1 MENESEITALTTE
14 KEVVQALAE
23 GDNGTILVNETPFYA
38 TMVVRQVIK
47 VLLKQLTENFKVVDT
62 NLSFTAQ

>member
-1 MENESEITALTTE
+1 MGADETVYESLDKNLTSKFVGYDKLENESEITALTTE

-38 TMVVRQVIK
+38 DNGWSDR
-47 VLLKQLTENFKVVDT
+47 
-62 NLSFTAQ
+62 